1 MTGQTQYHQTMIRR
15 RSPAKQIR
23 ADVHARFLDAV
34 KRVEVRELEAAKEEG
49 RALARAAART
59 EAERLASKRRPTSI
73 TLGPRRRAA
82 ST

>member
-1 MTGQTQYHQTMIRR
+1 M
-15 RSPAKQIR
+15 
-23 ADVHARFLDAV
+23 